1 MSGASLRR
9 VKIPAVPAVSPDDH
23 VEFYPSATERG
34 HMDFTPLVVGVTGS
48 QRATSYT
55 RRAVEHA
62 LDGAERAG
70 ADTDHVD
77 LGAADLPLYDPDRD
91 IADAGDAEALL
102 ERVRAADAVVVGS
115 PNYHSS
121 YSSTFRNFHD
131 YCGFDEYE
139 DTSVGLVVVAGG
151 GTIASPLDHMRITMR
166 GVHAD
171 VVPEQVGI
179 RNASR
184 YFEDGVLTDDDLA
197 ARLDEVADAVID
209 AAYRWELAER

>member
-1 MSGASLRR
+1 M
-9 VKIPAVPAVSPDDH
+9 
-23 VEFYPSATERG
+23 E
-34 HMDFTPLVVGVTGS
+34 FTPLVVGVTGS

-55 RRAVEHA
+55 RQTVEHA
-62 LDGAERAG
+62 LDAAERAG
-70 ADTDHVD
+70 ADTDHID
-77 LGAADLPLYDPDRD
+77 LGAADLPLYDPARD
-91 IADAGDAEALL
+91 VADAGDAEALL
-102 ERVRAADAVVVGS
+102 ERVRVADAVIVGS

-139 DTSVGLVVVAGG
+139 DTPVGLAVVAGG

-197 ARLDEVADAVID
+197 DRLADLAAAVIE
-209 AAYRWELAER
+209 AAYRWELADEAAANAER